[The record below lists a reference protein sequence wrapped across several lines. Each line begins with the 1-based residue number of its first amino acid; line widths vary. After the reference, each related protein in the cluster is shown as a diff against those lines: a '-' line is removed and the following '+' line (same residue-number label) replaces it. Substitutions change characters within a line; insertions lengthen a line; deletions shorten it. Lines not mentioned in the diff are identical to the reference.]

1 MFCFAYEF
9 TKVLLCFIMRVHD
22 SLMGLALDWVLR
34 YFIFL
39 SLFLVIE
46 IMGIFLVGRHK

>member
-39 SLFLVIE
+39 CLFWLLNQWE
-46 IMGIFLVGRHK
+46 YF